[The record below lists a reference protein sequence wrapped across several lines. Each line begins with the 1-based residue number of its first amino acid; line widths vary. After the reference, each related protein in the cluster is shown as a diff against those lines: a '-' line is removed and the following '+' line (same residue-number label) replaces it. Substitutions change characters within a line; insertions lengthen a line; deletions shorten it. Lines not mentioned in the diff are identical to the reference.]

1 MEWGQKSTSEVR
13 CQPLGFPPDCA
24 HTRLYLC
31 LLLLWFCFFHARDR
45 ERERLEYQSSPTQ
58 PGLSSATGALVTWN
72 SCVRLLCPALQFPSR
87 NRSAMQPTVQNT
99 QFQHWLSC
107 CVCLPFLKAGVSLPV
122 PSWAPPS
129 SRSHSGGDDEDKGGV
144 SWWCMLYHPAS
155 VLFFCL
161 FLTCLILVF
170 LFSDPLSSEYLWPSA
185 TPGFRVPKER
195 EECENLAVLQS
206 IVLLYNTVPFSPLS
220 LFSLSL
226 SSSCNPAEIQ
236 TVRVWFCLRACFAC
250 EVYVD

>member
-31 LLLLWFCFFHARDR
+31 LLLLWFCFFHAHDR
-45 ERERLEYQSSPTQ
+45 ERERLEYQPSPTQ

-144 SWWCMLYHPAS
+144 SWWCMLYHPACS
-155 VLFFCL
+155 FFFASFLPAL
-161 FLTCLILVF
+161 FLFTFFLTLFLQNTCDLLPPQVF
-170 LFSDPLSSEYLWPSA
+170 ESQKKGRNVRIWQVSNQLFYCITPSPSHLS
-185 TPGFRVPKER
+185 
-195 EECENLAVLQS
+195 
-206 IVLLYNTVPFSPLS
+206 PF
-220 LFSLSL
+220 FSFPFKFL
-226 SSSCNPAEIQ
+226 
-236 TVRVWFCLRACFAC
+236 
-250 EVYVD
+250 

>member
-45 ERERLEYQSSPTQ
+45 ERERLEYQPSPTQ

-155 VLFFCL
+155 VLS
-161 FLTCLILVF
+161 FL
-170 LFSDPLSSEYLWPSA
+170 PLSYLPYSCLPFFWPSF
-185 TPGFRVPKER
+185 FRIPVTFCHPRFPSPKRKGGMWEFGR
-195 EECENLAVLQS
+195 SPINCS
-206 IVLLYNTVPFSPLS
+206 TV
-220 LFSLSL
+220 
-226 SSSCNPAEIQ
+226 
-236 TVRVWFCLRACFAC
+236 
-250 EVYVD
+250 